1 MLGEGQWILPRRDAE
16 VGSLTVSLAT
26 RVRGRLQGIVGRPIP
41 WNPLSPEDVR
51 KFQGI
56 FQRPKFF
63 IFGHARSG
71 TTLLARLV
79 RLHPDVHC
87 NWQGRFVTHY
97 GDLLDLMTSEPIS
110 QWLWHHS
117 NHWREGISSE
127 VALARAVIE
136 TIMEMEANR
145 LGKSIVGDKT
155 PNLRNAESVR
165 RLHAVFP
172 DAKLILIVRDGRD
185 VMVSLRLAQFI
196 TRPHELDWQ
205 GRKIRRAMFR
215 DTSAFLARGETI
227 FTDAWLRKMAMRW
240 RDNVDGSHREG
251 LRRFGQKF
259 FGLRYEDLLSNPV
272 SWLARIWEFLGAEP
286 EMVTP
291 EEIRAEIDENRT
303 YEYQPGVADA
313 IVESLPGRGPGSW
326 RHFFTHRDLE
336 IFLDIAGPALNDFG
350 YLAEDRGY

>member
-1 MLGEGQWILPRRDAE
+1 M
-16 VGSLTVSLAT
+16 GSLTASLAA
-26 RVRGRLQGIVGRPIP
+26 RIRSRLERIVSQPIP
-41 WNPLSPEDVR
+41 WNPLSPEDV
-51 KFQGI
+51 KAFQGV

-127 VALARAVIE
+127 AALARSAIE

-172 DAKLILIVRDGRD
+172 DAKLIFIVRDGRD

-215 DTSAFLARGETI
+215 DTSAFMSRGETI
-227 FTDAWLRKMAMRW
+227 FTEAWLRKMAMRW
-240 RDNVDGSHREG
+240 CDNVDGSHREG
-251 LRRFGQKF
+251 LRQFGQKF
-259 FGLRYEDLLSNPV
+259 FELRYEDLLSNPV
-272 SWLARIWEFLGAEP
+272 SWLSRIWAFLGAEAGLVP
-286 EMVTP
+286 TD
-291 EEIRAEIDENRT
+291 EIQAELSVNRT
-303 YEYQPGVADA
+303 YEYRTGVADN
-313 IVESLPGRGPGSW
+313 IIRHLPLRGQGGW
-326 RHFFTHRDLE
+326 RHFFNSKYLE
-336 IFLDIAGPALNDFG
+336 IFLDVAAPTLKAWG
-350 YLAEDRGY
+350 YPLESSVNLPQQAQSELG